1 MFENPT
7 RGRQARNFTQ
17 NVPKILDLKSSS
29 EQIFSENW
37 RWVPWMVLTGNL
49 QLCSGW
55 TYDGIG
61 IATKPL
67 DILKNSISFALSRLP
82 VKFLYQTSHCPRFSI
97 PAVLAEALA
106 LPSTASILL
115 SFCQLRVVTK
125 ILSCLVNTKVGRE
138 SNSKGFF
145 WFYFSSIHF
154 ESSQGPRS

>member
-1 MFENPT
+1 
-7 RGRQARNFTQ
+7 
-17 NVPKILDLKSSS
+17 
-29 EQIFSENW
+29 
-37 RWVPWMVLTGNL
+37 MVLTGNL

-125 ILSCLVNTKVGRE
+125 LLSCLVNTKVGRE
-138 SNSKGFF
+138 SNSKGSFGSIF
-145 WFYFSSIHF
+145 LLFTLKVARDHVRSSR
-154 ESSQGPRS
+154 GNPRPSPLNNSPEISPSECGLRNKRFRLVSE